1 MKQNWRRSA
10 PEHRRKVAA
19 MNAFEMSEKKIK
31 IISTINYLREETRNN
46 NTETVLLTNDEVLNI
61 VESLSE
67 CLEIVNEKLKMTPI
81 A

>member
-1 MKQNWRRSA
+1 
-10 PEHRRKVAA
+10 

-61 VESLSE
+61 VESLTE
-67 CLEIVNEKLKMTPI
+67 CLEIINEKLKMTSVT
-81 A
+81 

>member
-1 MKQNWRRSA
+1 
-10 PEHRRKVAA
+10 

-61 VESLSE
+61 VESLIE
-67 CLEIVNEKLKMTPI
+67 CLEIINEKLKMTSVT
-81 A
+81 

>member
-1 MKQNWRRSA
+1 
-10 PEHRRKVAA
+10 
-19 MNAFEMSEKKIK
+19 MSEKKIK

-46 NTETVLLTNDEVLNI
+46 DTETVLLTNDEVLNI

>member
-1 MKQNWRRSA
+1 
-10 PEHRRKVAA
+10 

>member
-1 MKQNWRRSA
+1 
-10 PEHRRKVAA
+10 

-67 CLEIVNEKLKMTPI
+67 CLEIINEKLKMTPI

>member
-1 MKQNWRRSA
+1 
-10 PEHRRKVAA
+10 

-61 VESLSE
+61 VESLTE
-67 CLEIVNEKLKMTPI
+67 CLEIINGKLKMTSVT
-81 A
+81 

>member
-1 MKQNWRRSA
+1 
-10 PEHRRKVAA
+10 

-61 VESLSE
+61 VESLTE
-67 CLEIVNEKLKMTPI
+67 CLEIINEKLKITSVT
-81 A
+81 

>member
-1 MKQNWRRSA
+1 
-10 PEHRRKVAA
+10 

-46 NTETVLLTNDEVLNI
+46 DTETVLLTNDEVLNI